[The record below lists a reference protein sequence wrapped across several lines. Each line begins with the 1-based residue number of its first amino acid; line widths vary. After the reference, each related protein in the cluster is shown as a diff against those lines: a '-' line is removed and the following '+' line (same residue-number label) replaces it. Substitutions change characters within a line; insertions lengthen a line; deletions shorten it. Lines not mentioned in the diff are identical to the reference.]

1 MPEIDG
7 VFVFELPHRQIDN
20 RGEFT
25 KILSSSITPKLSIE
39 EVFLS
44 TTKKGFIRGMH
55 FQCGRFQNNRIVS
68 CIDGKVF
75 DVLLDLRPRSNTFQN
90 IFSVEFNWIS
100 PQAVYIPA
108 GVAHGFQALEDNSQ
122 MIYFSDK
129 TYNSKYDIGV
139 SPINCGINWPI
150 EVQGLSER
158 DISLP
163 TLNDYISRI

>member
-1 MPEIDG
+1 MPNIDG
-7 VFVFELPHRQIDN
+7 VFVFDLPHRKNDN

-25 KILSSSITPKLSIE
+25 KILSLNITPNMNIE

-55 FQCGRFQNNRIVS
+55 FQNGPFQNNRIVS
-68 CIDGKVF
+68 CLGGKVF
-75 DVLLDLRPRSNTFQN
+75 DVLLDLRPKSKTFQN

-129 TYNSKYDIGV
+129 TYNSEYDIGV
-139 SPINCGINWPI
+139 TPINLGINWPI
-150 EVQGLSER
+150 KVQGMSER
-158 DISLP
+158 DASLP
-163 TLNDYISRI
+163 TLSKYISRI